1 MSISNNYS
9 EILPKI
15 TQYNARLVA
24 VSKMQPLDA
33 VKELYQSG
41 QRHFG
46 ENKVQSLLQR
56 FDDLPKDISWHLLGH
71 LQTNK
76 VKQIVPF
83 IHLIHSV
90 DSLKLVEEINKQA
103 EKINRKVSILL
114 QIYIAKEESKFG
126 LDIEEAKQILLLA
139 NNYPFVDIVGLMGMA
154 TNTTDESIIKN
165 EFLSLKA
172 FYDECIDSQL
182 VNLSTFNTLSMGMSS
197 DYPLALQCGSN
208 LVRIGSALFGE
219 RNYDKIIH

>member
-46 ENKVQSLLQR
+46 ENKVQSILQR

-165 EFLSLKA
+165 EFLFLKA